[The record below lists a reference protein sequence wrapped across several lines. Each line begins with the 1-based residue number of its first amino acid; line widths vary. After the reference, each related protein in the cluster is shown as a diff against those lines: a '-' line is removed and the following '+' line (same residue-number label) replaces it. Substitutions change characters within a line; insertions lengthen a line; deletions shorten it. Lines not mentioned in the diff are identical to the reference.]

1 MGDIITEYKE
11 TVDSDCTL
19 PILTSS
25 KTEGVILQEKHFGR
39 KQQHDITGYNI
50 LPRNYCTYR
59 NRSDGVDFTFNIN
72 KCCDKGIISK
82 FYPVFSG
89 KNSDVFFLSLVLN
102 NSEEVVREI
111 AYTCTGTG
119 QKVLSFLDLQK
130 MKVRVPNFDEQ
141 KEIVAY
147 FESLDHLITLH
158 QRKCDETKKLK
169 KFMLQKMFPKKD
181 EKKPEIRFAGFTD
194 DWEQRKLPEFVTF
207 FNGLTYTPDDVEET
221 GTLVLRSSNVKNGEI
236 VDADNVYVNDK
247 VVTSENVQEGDIIV
261 VVRNGS
267 RALIGK
273 HAQIKDSMPNTVI
286 GAFMSGMRSEHSSF
300 VNALLDTSAFENEIA
315 KNMGATINQI
325 TGYMFSRMEFMIPSG
340 EEQQKIGEYFQGLDD
355 LITLHQRKCDETKK
369 LKKFMLQKMFPKKDE
384 KKPEIRFAGF
394 TDDWEQRKLGELL
407 VGVSEKNSDGQYSQ
421 DDILA
426 CSLGTE
432 LDKKTIFFGLR
443 STEESVK
450 SYRKVKIGDVI
461 YTKSPIKGYPNGIV
475 RTCKIADGIVPSL
488 YCVYK
493 KRDDISVQI
502 DTRFIQSYLEEKGR
516 LDQYLYPLVNVG
528 ARNNVN
534 ITDKEFLEG
543 NILMPPQKEEQT
555 EIVESLEKITNLI
568 TLHQRKSFFISSI

>member
-1 MGDIITEYKE
+1 MGNT
-11 TVDSDCTL
+11 
-19 PILTSS
+19 
-25 KTEGVILQEKHFGR
+25 
-39 KQQHDITGYNI
+39 
-50 LPRNYCTYR
+50 
-59 NRSDGVDFTFNIN
+59 
-72 KCCDKGIISK
+72 
-82 FYPVFSG
+82 
-89 KNSDVFFLSLVLN
+89 
-102 NSEEVVREI
+102 
-111 AYTCTGTG
+111 
-119 QKVLSFLDLQK
+119 
-130 MKVRVPNFDEQ
+130 PN
-141 KEIVAY
+141 
-147 FESLDHLITLH
+147 
-158 QRKCDETKKLK
+158 
-169 KFMLQKMFPKKD
+169 
-181 EKKPEIRFAGFTD
+181 IRF
-194 DWEQRKLPEFVTF
+194 K
-207 FNGLTYTPDDVEET
+207 
-221 GTLVLRSSNVKNGEI
+221 
-236 VDADNVYVNDK
+236 
-247 VVTSENVQEGDIIV
+247 
-261 VVRNGS
+261 
-267 RALIGK
+267 
-273 HAQIKDSMPNTVI
+273 
-286 GAFMSGMRSEHSSF
+286 
-300 VNALLDTSAFENEIA
+300 
-315 KNMGATINQI
+315 
-325 TGYMFSRMEFMIPSG
+325 
-340 EEQQKIGEYFQGLDD
+340 
-355 LITLHQRKCDETKK
+355 
-369 LKKFMLQKMFPKKDE
+369 
-384 KKPEIRFAGF
+384 GF

-568 TLHQRKSFFISSI
+568 TLHQRKCDETKKLKKFMLQKMFPKKDEKKPEIRFAGFTDDWEQRKLGETLKYEQPGAYIVNSTDYDDSYETPVLTAGQSFILGYTNETDGIKNASPDNPVIIFDDFTTSSHFVDFPFKVKSSAMKLLTLKDESDDIYCINNILKNVDYVPASHERHWISIFSEFDVTIPHSKDEQKKIGDYFRNLDNLITLHQRKCDEIKEIKKFMLQNMFPQKG

>member
-1 MGDIITEYKE
+1 M
-11 TVDSDCTL
+11 
-19 PILTSS
+19 
-25 KTEGVILQEKHFGR
+25 
-39 KQQHDITGYNI
+39 
-50 LPRNYCTYR
+50 
-59 NRSDGVDFTFNIN
+59 
-72 KCCDKGIISK
+72 
-82 FYPVFSG
+82 
-89 KNSDVFFLSLVLN
+89 
-102 NSEEVVREI
+102 
-111 AYTCTGTG
+111 
-119 QKVLSFLDLQK
+119 
-130 MKVRVPNFDEQ
+130 
-141 KEIVAY
+141 
-147 FESLDHLITLH
+147 
-158 QRKCDETKKLK
+158 
-169 KFMLQKMFPKKD
+169 
-181 EKKPEIRFAGFTD
+181 
-194 DWEQRKLPEFVTF
+194 
-207 FNGLTYTPDDVEET
+207 
-221 GTLVLRSSNVKNGEI
+221 
-236 VDADNVYVNDK
+236 
-247 VVTSENVQEGDIIV
+247 
-261 VVRNGS
+261 
-267 RALIGK
+267 
-273 HAQIKDSMPNTVI
+273 
-286 GAFMSGMRSEHSSF
+286 
-300 VNALLDTSAFENEIA
+300 
-315 KNMGATINQI
+315 
-325 TGYMFSRMEFMIPSG
+325 
-340 EEQQKIGEYFQGLDD
+340 
-355 LITLHQRKCDETKK
+355 
-369 LKKFMLQKMFPKKDE
+369 
-384 KKPEIRFAGF
+384 
-394 TDDWEQRKLGELL
+394 GELL

-568 TLHQRKSFFISSI
+568 TLHQRKCDEIKEIKKFMLQNMFPQKG

>member
-1 MGDIITEYKE
+1 MPFVQVADVADDMKL
-11 TVDSDCTL
+11 VDDTKQK
-19 PILTSS
+19 IS
-25 KTEGVILQEKHFGR
+25 KLAQPMSV
-39 KQQHDITGYNI
+39 YA
-50 LPRNYCTYR
+50 
-59 NRSDGVDFTFNIN
+59 
-72 KCCDKGIISK
+72 DKGSVLVTLQGSIGRVAITQYGAFVDRTVLIFDKYNQDIDKTFWAYIIKEK
-82 FYPVFSG
+82 FIDEARKAPG
-89 KNSDVFFLSLVLN
+89 GTIKTITKEALSDF
-102 NSEEVVREI
+102 
-111 AYTCTGTG
+111 
-119 QKVLSFLDLQK
+119 DL
-130 MKVRVPNFDEQ
+130 MLPNYDEQ
-141 KEIVAY
+141 K
-147 FESLDHLITLH
+147 
-158 QRKCDETKKLK
+158 KL
-169 KFMLQKMFPKKD
+169 
-181 EKKPEIRFAGFTD
+181 
-194 DWEQRKLPEFVTF
+194 
-207 FNGLTYTPDDVEET
+207 
-221 GTLVLRSSNVKNGEI
+221 
-236 VDADNVYVNDK
+236 
-247 VVTSENVQEGDIIV
+247 
-261 VVRNGS
+261 
-267 RALIGK
+267 
-273 HAQIKDSMPNTVI
+273 
-286 GAFMSGMRSEHSSF
+286 GAFLVSID
-300 VNALLDTSAFENEIA
+300 N
-315 KNMGATINQI
+315 
-325 TGYMFSRMEFMIPSG
+325 
-340 EEQQKIGEYFQGLDD
+340 

-568 TLHQRKSFFISSI
+568 TLHQRKSFFIFSI